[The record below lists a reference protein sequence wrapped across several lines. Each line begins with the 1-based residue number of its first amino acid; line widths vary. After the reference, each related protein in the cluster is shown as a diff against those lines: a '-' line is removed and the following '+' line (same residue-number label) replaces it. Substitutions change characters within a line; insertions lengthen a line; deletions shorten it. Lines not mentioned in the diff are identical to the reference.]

1 MTNGNVVY
9 VAKLHWLLFFGPV
22 ALACLALFVGIQFE
36 QLKEV
41 ALFFLVFAVI
51 WGAITW
57 VNYHFSSLTIEKKRV
72 IFRTG
77 ILVRKTTD
85 IPYTKIESIDIR
97 QSIIGSI
104 MRYGALMITGTGG
117 TKHFINF
124 VARPLTC
131 RRYIEQLMHAE
142 EA

>member
-1 MTNGNVVY
+1 MTNGNTVY
-9 VAKLHWLLFFGPV
+9 VGRLHWLLFVSPTVMAF
-22 ALACLALFVGIQFE
+22 LALFVGLKIV

-41 ALFFLVFAVI
+41 ALFFLAFSVVWWI
-51 WGAITW
+51 MTW
-57 VNYHFSSLTIEKKRV
+57 FNYYFSSLTIEKKRV

-85 IPYTKIESIDIR
+85 IPFTKIESVDIR

-104 MRYGALMITGTGG
+104 MHYGVLMITGTGG

-124 VARPLTC
+124 LDKPLTC
-131 RRYIEQLMHAE
+131 RRYIETFMHE
-142 EA
+142 VH

>member
-1 MTNGNVVY
+1 MLDNNIVY
-9 VAKLHWLLFFGPV
+9 VARLHWLLFFGPAV
-22 ALACLALFVGIQFE
+22 LGLLALFLGIE
-36 QLKEV
+36 IPQLKEV
-41 ALFFLVFAVI
+41 MLFFLIFSLV
-51 WGAITW
+51 WGGITW

-104 MRYGALMITGTGG
+104 MRYGTLMITGTGG

-124 VARPLTC
+124 LDKPLTC
-131 RRYIEQLMHAE
+131 RRYMEQFMHS
-142 EA
+142 